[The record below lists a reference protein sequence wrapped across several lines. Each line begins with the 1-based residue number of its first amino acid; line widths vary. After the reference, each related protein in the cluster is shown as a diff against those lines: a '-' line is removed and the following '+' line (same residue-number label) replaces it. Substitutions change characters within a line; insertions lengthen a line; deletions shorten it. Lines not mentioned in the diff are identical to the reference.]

1 MKVYLRLLAAV
12 PLLFVL
18 ALATGCG
25 GSGGSAAANEVR
37 MNAADFEQTT
47 ITIKAGTALHLAD
60 EQSGTTH
67 LLCLGKD
74 GQCDSAAQGPQKL
87 NAANPLEVD
96 PGQSV
101 DITFDTPGTYAI
113 TCTIHPGMELT
124 VTVQ

>member
-1 MKVYLRLLAAV
+1 MKAYLRLITAV
-12 PLLFVL
+12 PLFLVL
-18 ALATGCG
+18 ALVAGCG
-25 GSGGSAAANEVR
+25 GSGGSPSANEVR
-37 MNAADFEQTT
+37 MNAADFEQST
-47 ITIKAGTALHLAD
+47 ITVKAGTALHLAD

-74 GQCDSAAQGPQKL
+74 GQCDPNAQGPQQL
-87 NAANPLEVD
+87 SSTNPLEVV

-124 VTVQ
+124 VTVH

>member
-1 MKVYLRLLAAV
+1 MKVYLRLITTV
-12 PLLFVL
+12 PLLLVL
-18 ALATGCG
+18 ALAAGCG
-25 GSGGSAAANEVR
+25 GTSGSSAANEVR

-74 GQCDSAAQGPQKL
+74 GQCDPSAQGPTQL
-87 NAANPLEVD
+87 SSSNPLEVD
-96 PGQSV
+96 PGQTK

>member
-1 MKVYLRLLAAV
+1 MKAYLRLITAV
-12 PLLFVL
+12 PLFLVL
-18 ALATGCG
+18 ALVAGCG
-25 GSGGSAAANEVR
+25 GSGGSLSANEVR
-37 MNAADFEQTT
+37 MNAADFEQST

-74 GQCDSAAQGPQKL
+74 GQCDPNAQGPQQL
-87 NAANPLEVD
+87 NSNNPLEVD

-101 DITFDTPGTYAI
+101 DITFDTPGTYSI

>member
-1 MKVYLRLLAAV
+1 MKVYPRLLTAA

-18 ALATGCG
+18 AIAAGCG
-25 GSGGSAAANEVR
+25 GSSGSGAANEVR

-47 ITIKAGTALHLAD
+47 ITIKAGTALHLTD

-74 GQCDSAAQGPQKL
+74 GQCDSGAQGPQKL

>member
-1 MKVYLRLLAAV
+1 MKARTRLLAAISLV
-12 PLLFVL
+12 LLL
-18 ALATGCG
+18 ALVAGCG
-25 GSGGSAAANEVR
+25 GSSGSTAANEVK
-37 MNAADFEQTT
+37 MNAAEFEQTT
-47 ITIKAGTALHLAD
+47 ITVKAGTALHLTD

-74 GQCDSAAQGPQKL
+74 SQCDPNATGPQKL
-87 NAANPLEVD
+87 QGNPLQVD

-101 DITFDTPGTYAI
+101 DIVFDTPGTYNI